1 MTEITVQQRSSFE
14 GRPCALEL
22 TQSRFQWVSSRLEWA
37 RSRLER
43 VSSRLEP
50 ALPRF
55 AWAPSRLEW
64 APRRFVSGLPRSV
77 WVLCLT
83 GTMGC
88 AASGTAQDPPP
99 PPAGADSASD
109 VAEATPAPGAIPFA
123 SLEPGVDYVVYDRE
137 GRRVTLGA
145 LVVAATDDEVLLVG
159 EEHDDM
165 VGHAIEAEIL
175 DLVAGS
181 MAPTPGRRIVLS
193 LEMFER
199 DVQYIVDEYLE
210 DLISEDHFL
219 RSTRPWDDYEARYRP
234 LVELAKERGMPVVAA
249 NAPRRYVSR
258 VTRHGPESL
267 SALPETAR
275 RFLPPLPYPGPS
287 PAYQAQWNA
296 IMEEAMAGYEGGAE
310 GRAYSVNPNT
320 IWSQAL
326 WDASMGHA
334 VSQALVSHVG
344 GFVIHFAGSFHVEKG
359 TGILE
364 RISDYRPGTRVT
376 TVVMTKVDDV
386 EAWSRDEHGPLADF
400 VVLTKKPDA

>member
-1 MTEITVQQRSSFE
+1 MTEITVQQGSSFE
-14 GRPCALEL
+14 GRPCTRES
-22 TQSRFQWVSSRLEWA
+22 TQSRFEWFSSRLEWA
-37 RSRLER
+37 LS
-43 VSSRLEP
+43 P
-50 ALPRF
+50 F
-55 AWAPSRLEW
+55 AWAPPRLEW
-64 APRRFVSGLPRSV
+64 ALRRFVSGLPRCVSV
-77 WVLCLT
+77 VCLT

-88 AASGTAQDPPP
+88 AASGIAHDPPP
-99 PPAGADSASD
+99 SPTGADNASD
-109 VAEATPAPGAIPFA
+109 VAEATPASGAIPFA
-123 SLEPGVDYVVYDRE
+123 SLESGVDYVVYDRE
-137 GRRVTLGA
+137 GRRVALRT

-175 DLVAGS
+175 DLVAAS
-181 MAPTPGRRIVLS
+181 ILPTPGRRIVLS

-234 LVELAKERGMPVVAA
+234 LVELAKAQGMSVVAA

-334 VSQALVSHVG
+334 ISEALVSHVG
-344 GFVIHFAGSFHVEKG
+344 GFVVHFAGSFHVEKG